1 MNKIKTFTFFRS
13 YYEALNELSDK
24 DKKALLVAIVDY
36 IFADITPEFKGT
48 KKSVWT
54 LIEPTLSISKSKSNN
69 TKLKSNQNQNEIK
82 MKSNQNQKSS
92 SVLPKEKEKEK
103 EKEKDKDKG
112 IGVREK
118 DKREKPVGSLSPTL
132 TEILDH
138 AKEVGIEDKDYC
150 EKFFNHYEAIGW
162 VNGAGNKITNWKPV
176 FNNWVKKDKSSNQ
189 EKPKTQKSKLDS
201 VFDKFM
207 EEDDD

>member
-54 LIEPTLSISKSKSNN
+54 LIEPTLSISKAKSNS

-82 MKSNQNQKSS
+82 LKSNQNQKSN
-92 SVLPKEKEKEK
+92 SVLPKEREK

-132 TEILDH
+132 AEILNY
-138 AKEVGIEDKDYC
+138 AKEVGLEDKDYC
-150 EKFFNHYEAIGW
+150 ERFFNHYEAIGW
-162 VNGAGNKITNWKPV
+162 VNGAGNKITNWRPV
-176 FNNWVKKDKSSNQ
+176 FDNWIKKDKSHEQ
-189 EKPKTQKSKLDS
+189 EKPRIQKSKLDS

-207 EEDDD
+207 EDDDD

>member
-24 DKKALLVAIVDY
+24 DKKALLVAILDY
-36 IFADITPEFKGT
+36 IFADITPDFKGT

-54 LIEPTLSISKSKSNN
+54 LIEPTLSISKAKSNS

-82 MKSNQNQKSS
+82 LKSNQNQKSN
-92 SVLPKEKEKEK
+92 SVLPKEREK

-132 TEILDH
+132 AEILNY
-138 AKEVGIEDKDYC
+138 AKEVGLEDKDYC
-150 EKFFNHYEAIGW
+150 ERFFNHYEAIGW
-162 VNGAGNKITNWKPV
+162 FNGAGNKITNWKPV

-207 EEDDD
+207 ENDDD

>member
-54 LIEPTLSISKSKSNN
+54 LIEPTLNISKSKSNN

-82 MKSNQNQKSS
+82 SKSS
-92 SVLPKEKEKEK
+92 QNHNSISVLPKEKEK

-132 TEILDH
+132 AEILNY
-138 AKEVGIEDKDYC
+138 AKGVGIEDKDYC
-150 EKFFNHYEAIGW
+150 EKFYNHYEAIGW

-176 FNNWVKKDKSSNQ
+176 FNNWVKKDKSNNQ
-189 EKPKTQKSKLDS
+189 EKPKAQKSKLDS

-207 EEDDD
+207 EDDDD

>member
-24 DKKALLVAIVDY
+24 DKKALLVAIFDY
-36 IFADITPEFKGT
+36 VFADITPDFKGT

-54 LIEPTLSISKSKSNN
+54 LIEPTLSISKAKSNS
-69 TKLKSNQNQNEIK
+69 TKSKSNQNQNEIK

-92 SVLPKEKEKEK
+92 SVLPKEREK

-118 DKREKPVGSLSPTL
+118 DKRENPIGSLSPTL
-132 TEILDH
+132 AEILNY
-138 AKEVGIEDKDYC
+138 AKEVGFEDKDYC
-150 EKFFNHYEAIGW
+150 ERFFNHYEAIGW
-162 VNGAGNKITNWKPV
+162 FNGAGNKITNWKPV

-207 EEDDD
+207 EGDDD